1 MRVRPWDCAWIGTSI
16 RAKLVRKWTS
26 FLSETPPSLPLTAV
40 EVKVTSLKMLPFMD
54 ALASVPREYAPVRID
69 NSSVSLLA
77 SIWLAQISQDFC
89 CGLGEALFENSSH
102 DEVVE
107 FEIPS

>member
-1 MRVRPWDCAWIGTSI
+1 MPGLG
-16 RAKLVRKWTS
+16 LVS
-26 FLSETPPSLPLTAV
+26 APSLSVNGLPSSLRLPPSLPLTAV